1 MSIKKK
7 GLGKGLDSLIPDNKS
22 IKSVTPDKSAE
33 AKKEAEEKAGVQ
45 TMKINEVEPNR
56 DQPRKNFDED
66 ALLELSDSIK
76 QFGVLQPL
84 LVRKRKDYYEIIA
97 GERRWRAAKLAGV
110 KEVPVIVKE
119 YTDQEILEIGLI
131 ENIQREN
138 LNPIEEAIAFKR
150 LLEEFNLKQ
159 DEVAER
165 VSKSRTAVTNS
176 MRLLKLSD
184 KVQQMIIDDMIST
197 GHARAL
203 LAIDDPELQYT
214 LANKIFDEKLSVR
227 ETEKLVKEIKNPKK
241 PKEKK
246 VMENAFIYQ
255 DLEEKMKGVF
265 GTKVSIASKGKGKG
279 KIEIEYYS
287 LIVIL
292 FVLYVNVTMKY
303 NRLKSSYTTFMRGKD
318 GKTLEES
325 MMSGFSDVEAILKY
339 TKQNRTDIQK
349 LNKKMEKSYQKVGI
363 VKYDAFNEMGGKL
376 SFALAMLDNNN
387 TGWILNAMH
396 SREGCYTYVK
406 EIVKGESY
414 VELAE
419 EEAEALDKAIF
430 EDGYEEEVNK
440 AVASVTGSMKMAKS
454 GPAKNGNQ
462 KNSNA
467 RSAKQASGK
476 ANNGKILNTRTSS
489 MRPDMA
495 RPEKN
500 RK

>member
-1 MSIKKK
+1 MKKMKKLKKK
-7 GLGKGLDSLIPDNKS
+7 YEAFMAGKNAASL
-22 IKSVTPDKSAE
+22 
-33 AKKEAEEKAGVQ
+33 
-45 TMKINEVEPNR
+45 
-56 DQPRKNFDED
+56 ED
-66 ALLELSDSIK
+66 
-76 QFGVLQPL
+76 
-84 LVRKRKDYYEIIA
+84 
-97 GERRWRAAKLAGV
+97 
-110 KEVPVIVKE
+110 
-119 YTDQEILEIGLI
+119 TLI
-131 ENIQREN
+131 
-138 LNPIEEAIAFKR
+138 KR
-150 LLEEFNLKQ
+150 LNQVEDLIAS
-159 DEVAER
+159 DEHTQE
-165 VSKSRTAVTNS
+165 
-176 MRLLKLSD
+176 
-184 KVQQMIIDDMIST
+184 KVQM
-197 GHARAL
+197 
-203 LAIDDPELQYT
+203 
-214 LANKIFDEKLSVR
+214 
-227 ETEKLVKEIKNPKK
+227 
-241 PKEKK
+241 
-246 VMENAFIYQ
+246 
-255 DLEEKMKGVF
+255 
-265 GTKVSIASKGKGKG
+265 
-279 KIEIEYYS
+279 
-287 LIVIL
+287 
-292 FVLYVNVTMKY
+292 VLDHLDNT
-303 NRLKSSYTTFMRGKD
+303 
-318 GKTLEES
+318 
-325 MMSGFSDVEAILKY
+325 
-339 TKQNRTDIQK
+339 
-349 LNKKMEKSYQKVGI
+349 YQKVGL